1 MGLTGTDG
9 GQVTMPE
16 LNHESCEEGDAA
28 GPGPSQ
34 LKEGLHTLNAV
45 WKRALHV
52 LLTPVADCRHRSR
65 PRFVLIIIIIIIITL
80 I

>member
-1 MGLTGTDG
+1 MGLTGTDD

-16 LNHESCEEGDAA
+16 LNPESCEEGDAA

-45 WKRALHV
+45 WKRVLHV

-65 PRFVLIIIIIIIITL
+65 PRFVLIIIIIIII
-80 I
+80 IN